1 MRRPALLT
9 LSLVALALQIELR
22 TELRAAEDGVTY
34 GGDQTWAFDY
44 PADGLRDGAALNLR
58 YLNEK
63 LAGEKGFIKTSPDG
77 GFLDGAGKP
86 IRFWAINGSYNMK
99 DDEHV
104 RSAKF
109 LAKMGVN
116 LVRFHTAICPPDE
129 KSQLDQ
135 PNMGEIDAIW
145 KGVAA
150 CKKEGI
156 YIAISPYWQMKGQA
170 AYGIDGYNGETMWGL
185 QYFNPKVQAAYKA
198 WITKLYGEKNPY
210 TGIRLADD
218 PAVAMILTQNEDS
231 LFFWTF
237 QGIKLPQM
245 QLLGSQFFTWAVK
258 KYSSFDKAKET
269 WKNQEVAGDDA
280 GAKRLGMMPTY
291 DVNQSPAGQ
300 AGRAA
305 DQVQFMAETQFGW
318 YKEVRDTYRK
328 IGCKQLINASNW
340 QTADA
345 VRLNDVERWTYTADD
360 IIAVNKYYAGE
371 HTGPNNGWRIDPGD
385 TFTNSTGVR
394 DLRGLPTCLKQVAG
408 KPMMIT
414 ESSWTTPNKY
424 QSEGPFLM
432 AAYQALTGVDCFF
445 WFAQT
450 SPEYDSELA
459 IKFPWAE
466 VAGQH
471 PCMKWSC
478 SIPAMMGAFPANAL
492 SFRLGHVKQGKPVV
506 QEVRT
511 LDSLWKRE
519 LPLIAEDATFDPNR
533 REGGDAQKA
542 MDANKLTA
550 GVNPLAFF
558 VGPVTVEYGK
568 DASKSK
574 VEDLSKFIDE
584 GKKVITSNTNEVT
597 MDYGRGVCVV
607 DTTKTKGVTGFLKAA
622 GGTFDLHGVVITSQD
637 EYANVVAVAM
647 DDKPLAE
654 SAKVLI
660 QIGTISRPTGW
671 STEQKD
677 GKSVVTTIGQK
688 PWQVIKSADTVTIT
702 SSKLKKA
709 TALDSAGFA
718 KSTAVEA
725 TSNAKQ
731 LTVKLPADA
740 LYVILE

>member
-1 MRRPALLT
+1 MRHRALL
-9 LSLVALALQIELR
+9 SLALLAS
-22 TELRAAEDGVTY
+22 TLPTLPGAEDGITY

-44 PADGLRDGAALNLR
+44 PADGLRDGAALDLR

-63 LAGEKGFIKTSPDG
+63 TAGEKGFIKASPDG

-86 IRFWAINGSYNMK
+86 IRFWAVNGMYNVK
-99 DDEHV
+99 DEERA

-116 LVRFHTAICPPDE
+116 LVRFHTAICPPDD
-129 KSQLDQ
+129 KTPLDQ

-156 YIAISPYWQMKGQA
+156 YVIISPFWQMGGHA
-170 AYGIDGYNGETMWGL
+170 SFGIDGYAGENLWGV
-185 QYFNPKVQAAYKA
+185 QFFNPKLQAAYKA

-218 PAVAMILTQNEDS
+218 PAVAVIQTNNEDS

-237 QGIKLPQM
+237 QGIKPQQK
-245 QLLGSQFFTWAVK
+245 QLLGTYFFAWAAK
-258 KYSSFDKAKET
+258 KHGSIEKALEA
-269 WKNQEVAGDDA
+269 WKNQAVDGDDV
-280 GAKRLGMMPTY
+280 GAKRLGLLETWGI
-291 DVNQSPAGQ
+291 NQAPAGQ
-300 AGRAA
+300 AGRTA

-318 YKEVRDTYRK
+318 YKEARETYRK
-328 IGCKQLINASNW
+328 LGCKQLVNASNW

-360 IIAVNKYYAGE
+360 VIAVNKYYGGE

-385 TFTNSTGVR
+385 TFTSHTGVR
-394 DLRGLPTCLKQVAG
+394 DLRGVPTCLKQISG
-408 KPMMIT
+408 RPMMIT
-414 ESSWTTPNKY
+414 ESSWTSPNKY
-424 QSEGPFLM
+424 QTEGPFLM

-450 SPEYDSELA
+450 TPEYDSELA
-459 IKFPWAE
+459 ISFPWAE
-466 VAGQH
+466 VAGQR
-471 PCMKWSC
+471 PSYKWSG
-478 SIPAMMGAFPANAL
+478 STPATMGTFPANAL

-568 DASKSK
+568 DAAKTK
-574 VEDLSKFIDE
+574 VEDLAKYIDE
-584 GKKVITSNTNEVT
+584 GKKTIKSITGEVT
-597 MDYGRGVCVV
+597 MDYGRGVCLV
-607 DTTKTKGVTGFLKAA
+607 DTAKTKGVSGFLKAA
-622 GGTFDLHGVVITSQD
+622 GGSFELNGLTITSTD
-637 EYANVVAVAM
+637 EYANVVVVAM
-647 DDKPLAE
+647 DEKPLAE
-654 SAKVLI
+654 SKKVLV
-660 QIGTISRPTGW
+660 QTGTISRPTGW
-671 STEQKD
+671 STEEKD
-677 GKSVVTTIGQK
+677 GKSVITTIGVK
-688 PWQVIKSADTVTIT
+688 PWQIVKSADSIVIAN
-702 SSKLKKA
+702 SGLKKA
-709 TALDSAGFA
+709 TALDSAGFP
-718 KSTAVEA
+718 KPGSVEA
-725 TSNAKQ
+725 TTDGKK
-731 LTVKLPADA
+731 LTVKLPPDA
-740 LYVILE
+740 MYVILE